1 MQESWSVVPEKD
13 TMNSEPYISP
23 TAPSFDC
30 VSSVR
35 SFLMLRVLSKSR
47 KALFK
52 CVVDVLRVF
61 LVVLQSKP
69 FAMIEVV
76 NQQIILS
83 V

>member
-1 MQESWSVVPEKD
+1 MRCVLESWSVVPEKD
-13 TMNSEPYISP
+13 TVNSEP
-23 TAPSFDC
+23 APSFDC
-30 VSSVR
+30 VSSVH

-69 FAMIEVV
+69 LAVIEVV
-76 NQQIILS
+76 NQHIILS
-83 V
+83 I

>member
-13 TMNSEPYISP
+13 TVNSEP
-23 TAPSFDC
+23 APSFDC
-30 VSSVR
+30 VSSVH

-52 CVVDVLRVF
+52 CVVDVLHVF

-69 FAMIEVV
+69 LAVIEVV
-76 NQQIILS
+76 NQHIILRI
-83 V
+83 

>member
-1 MQESWSVVPEKD
+1 MQESWTVVPEKD
-13 TMNSEPYISP
+13 TVKSEP
-23 TAPSFDC
+23 APSFDC
-30 VSSVR
+30 VSSVH

-52 CVVDVLRVF
+52 CVVDVLRV

-69 FAMIEVV
+69 LAVIEVV

-83 V
+83 I